1 VLTVLFTRRWLRA
14 LLAATAFAVAAYYLG
29 QWQWGRYEEKSA
41 RADRI
46 ASHYAAPAVPVTDVV
61 GSGPLPLSA
70 EWTHVE
76 ATGSYAGDDQ
86 LFVRNRPHDGTY
98 GYEVVA
104 PFRTGDGTILVDR
117 GWVANSARSAA
128 VLPDVPPPPN
138 GTVTVTGW
146 LRQSEPDLGRDLP
159 ARQLA
164 SVNIDQ
170 ASSELGTPL
179 LGGYLQLQSEQL
191 PDGSAP
197 PRPEPFDPPDRS
209 LGPHQA
215 YAFQWWGAMSVGFIL
230 IWFGVRRELSE
241 SSEEGVEAPAR
252 PKKVRVWDEED
263 A

>member
-1 VLTVLFTRRWLRA
+1 MLFTRRWLVA
-14 LLAATAFAVAAYYLG
+14 LLAAALFAVAAYYLG

-46 ASHYAAPAVPVTDVV
+46 ASHYTAPTVPVTDVV
-61 GSGPLPLSA
+61 GSDPLPLSA

-76 ATGSYAGDDQ
+76 ATGSYAGDEQ
-86 LFVRNRPHDGTY
+86 LFVRNRPHEGTY
-98 GYEVVA
+98 GYEVLA
-104 PFRTGDGTILVDR
+104 PLRTSDGTLLVDR
-117 GWVANSARSAA
+117 GWVANSARSAS
-128 VLPDVPPPPN
+128 VLPDVAPPPE

-146 LRQSEPDLGRDLP
+146 VRRSEPDLGRDLP
-159 ARQLA
+159 AGQLA

-179 LGGYLQLQSEQL
+179 LGGYLELQSEQL
-191 PDGSAP
+191 RDGSTP
-197 PRPEPFDPPDRS
+197 PRPEPFDAPDAS

-215 YAFQWWGAMSVGFIL
+215 YAFQWWGAMPVGFVL
-230 IWFGVRRELSE
+230 IWFGIRRELRE
-241 SSEEGVEAPAR
+241 SPDDDVAPIR